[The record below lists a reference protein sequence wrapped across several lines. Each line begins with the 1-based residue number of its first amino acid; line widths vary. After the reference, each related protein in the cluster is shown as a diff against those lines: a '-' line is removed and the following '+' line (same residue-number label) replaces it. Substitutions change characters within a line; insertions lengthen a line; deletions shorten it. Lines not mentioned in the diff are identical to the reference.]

1 MDDIDRELLNELQS
15 GLPLTER
22 PCAALALSINK
33 TSGVTPKTGKPKS
46 KGPPEGGPF
55 AGVAR
60 QPGIS
65 EEETLAR
72 VKSLAA
78 DGILRRIGPVLDNR
92 ALGRVGTLA
101 AMAVPEEKID
111 EVAAVVNS
119 FDGVTHN
126 YIREARDASTP
137 FNMWFTVHAR
147 SEDELRQVLA
157 DIERRT
163 LLKAMRLDA
172 VKIYKISVHFDLG
185 GTDED

>member
-22 PCAALALSINK
+22 P
-33 TSGVTPKTGKPKS
+33 
-46 KGPPEGGPF
+46 F
-55 AGVAR
+55 VAIADKA
-60 QPGIS
+60 GIS

-78 DGILRRIGPVLDNR
+78 DGILRRIGPVLDSR

-137 FNMWFTVHAR
+137 FNMWFTLHAKN
-147 SEDELRQVLA
+147 EDELRQILA

-163 LLKAMRLDA
+163 SLKAMRLDT
-172 VKIYKISVHFDLG
+172 VMSYKIAVSPTLLSPKGVRPL
-185 GTDED
+185 